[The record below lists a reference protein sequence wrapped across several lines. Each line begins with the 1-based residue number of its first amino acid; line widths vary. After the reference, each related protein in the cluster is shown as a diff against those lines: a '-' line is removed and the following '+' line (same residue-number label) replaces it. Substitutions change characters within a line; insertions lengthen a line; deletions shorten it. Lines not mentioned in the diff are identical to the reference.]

1 VMFLND
7 GDRHLHLQPE
17 EGDHLHL
24 CTKESAEA
32 SERSF
37 RWVPGSSLTPQDGN
51 DIWLWAWFCWLY
63 IVAKL
68 LLIWLWAFSS
78 PPSILAKKKFIFH
91 VEWVSSR

>member
-37 RWVPGSSLTPQDGN
+37 R
-51 DIWLWAWFCWLY
+51 
-63 IVAKL
+63 
-68 LLIWLWAFSS
+68 
-78 PPSILAKKKFIFH
+78 
-91 VEWVSSR
+91 